1 MPPRL
6 KVTLI
11 DSKNNEIVDP
21 LIVVVRHRSGVISW
35 QLPYIQKTQE
45 IRYMHDNIGHHMNNI
60 NF

>member
-11 DSKNNEIVDP
+11 DSDNNEIVDP

-35 QLPYIQKTQE
+35 QLPYVQKIQRN
-45 IRYMHDNIGHHMNNI
+45 RYVW
-60 NF
+60 